1 MSHGRRQR
9 GPIGRVSGISPVE
22 NAEVV
27 SRVRAAEPISR
38 ASAIAARAPQQR
50 SFAEALERNERGL
63 GRSEPLPFRETERR
77 PLPPPA
83 RMRDESLEL
92 PERLPET
99 FLGLLWWKV
108 KGQL

>member
-9 GPIGRVSGISPVE
+9 EPIGRIAGLSRVE
-22 NAEVV
+22 SADTI

-38 ASAIAARAPQQR
+38 SAAIASRTPTQR
-50 SFAEALERNERGL
+50 SFAEALERNGRGL
-63 GRSEPLPFRETERR
+63 GRSEPIPVREPVR

-83 RMRDESLEL
+83 RMKDDSLEP
-92 PERLPET
+92 PEPLPET

-108 KGQL
+108 KGPR